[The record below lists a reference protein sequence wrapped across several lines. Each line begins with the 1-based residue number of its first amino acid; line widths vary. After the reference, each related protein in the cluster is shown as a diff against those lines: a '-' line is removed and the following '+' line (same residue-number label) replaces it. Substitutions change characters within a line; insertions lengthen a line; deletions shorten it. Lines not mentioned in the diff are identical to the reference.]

1 MFGLRSTQIRHV
13 TLLFIVTNLMSLT
26 APAQTGVTLAW
37 NPSDGVLIAGYRLY
51 AGLAPGVYSTMM
63 DVGNATTATVA
74 PLASGV
80 TYFFA
85 VTAYDL
91 AGLESAFSDPV
102 SFTAPVTGSN
112 GATLSLSFT
121 QGREVTLTGTAP
133 VGFTYDVLTSADLSH
148 WTTTT
153 SVLADPTGAF
163 QLTAPIS
170 ASEAT
175 RYYRLRQ
182 TFP

>member
-1 MFGLRSTQIRHV
+1 MFDLRSPELRRLAV
-13 TLLFIVTNLMSLT
+13 LVVLTNLMSLA
-26 APAQTGVTLAW
+26 APAQTRVTLAW
-37 NPSDGVLIAGYRLY
+37 NPSDGALIAGYRLY
-51 AGLAPGVYSTMM
+51 TGLAPGMYLTMM
-63 DVGNATTATVA
+63 DVGNATTATVS

-85 VTAYDL
+85 VTAYDI

-102 SFTAPVTGSN
+102 SYTVPATGSN
-112 GATLSLSFT
+112 RATLSLSFK
-121 QGREVTLTGTAP
+121 QGREVMLTGTAP
-133 VGFTYDVLTSADLSH
+133 VGFTYEVLTSADLSH
-148 WTTTT
+148 WTTIT
-153 SVLADPTGAF
+153 SVLADPTGSF

-170 ASEAT
+170 AGEAA

>member
-1 MFGLRSTQIRHV
+1 MFGLRSTQIRRV
-13 TLLFIVTNLMSLT
+13 TVLFVLANLMSLT
-26 APAQTGVTLAW
+26 ALAPTRVTLAW

-85 VTAYDL
+85 VTAYDI

-102 SFTAPVTGSN
+102 SFTAPVTGSDR
-112 GATLSLSFT
+112 ATLSLSFAP
-121 QGREVTLTGTAP
+121 GRDATLTGTAP
-133 VGFTYDVLTSADLSH
+133 VGFTYDVLTSTDLSH
-148 WTTTT
+148 WTT
-153 SVLADPTGAF
+153 LASTLTDPTGSF

-170 ASEAT
+170 AGEAT